1 MSNSPALRI
10 SHIVYGRQTRGN
22 KVTYLLDENGGESPR
37 CTPETLVV
45 RRWRKRMTI
54 DGRHVF
60 AGDRLS
66 ANVWRAV
73 GVAFGTDANAICGLT
88 ESQLSAVIERS
99 RDTLRQANF
108 LRLPAAKTLLYLF
121 QACGPS
127 RLQRI
132 LDRHVTPDGEVV
144 VGIPDLFLYAVD
156 ANTGRLAQACFVE
169 VKKPREQVSPQQ
181 REEIAFLIG
190 MGLKARVLRLIERGE

>member
-1 MSNSPALRI
+1 M
-10 SHIVYGRQTRGN
+10 
-22 KVTYLLDENGGESPR
+22 TYLLDENGGESPR

-45 RRWRKRMTI
+45 RRWRKRVSI
-54 DGRHVF
+54 GGRHLF

-73 GVAFGTDANAICGLT
+73 GAAFGTDANAICGLT

-99 RDTLRQANF
+99 RDTLRQANH

-132 LDRHVTPDGEVV
+132 LDRHITHEGEVV

-169 VKKPREQVSPQQ
+169 VKKPREPVSPQQ